1 MMDGV
6 ELASPAGIY
15 VTKRGDVLF
24 ADIKPV
30 TVRRRDGKTGVVTQ
44 VARVGAGPGEFRAA
58 PQFVAYAGDSIAAYD
73 SALRRWT
80 LLNPRGDFTR
90 VLASGPDADSIT
102 MRASSVVV
110 GAVVLNSSLV
120 TNSAPLPVVLRTVVQ
135 AVSPTGAP
143 IVIRQAANG
152 DVWAATAL
160 SSREW
165 TVFDRAGRR
174 RGAYRFASPF
184 RLAYANDTVAV
195 GQSLDADDVPQL
207 VRQRLQF
214 GVATTVASSAT
225 SGDVGASEHLAAQ
238 TELSGLLK
246 RMVMLQEGRYSD
258 SARYVDNV
266 QSLKLELPSDVSVR
280 IVEAGP
286 RGWFAIASNP
296 KRAATCAMGVGL
308 SLIVKNEAVPYCAA
322 KP

>member
-1 MMDGV
+1 MDGV
-6 ELASPAGIY
+6 ELASPAGIF
-15 VTKRGDVLF
+15 VTRQGDVLF

-30 TVRRRDGKTGVVTQ
+30 TVRRRDGKTGAVTQ
-44 VARVGAGPGEFRAA
+44 LARVGAGPGEYRAA

-80 LLNPRGDFTR
+80 LLNPRGDFAR

-102 MRASSVVV
+102 MRASSVEV
-110 GAVVLNSSLV
+110 GAVVLNASLV
-120 TNSAPLPVVLRTVVQ
+120 ANNAPLPAVLRTVVH
-135 AVSPTGAP
+135 AVSPSGPP
-143 IVIRQAANG
+143 IVIRQGTNG
-152 DVWAATAL
+152 DLWAASAL

-174 RGAYRFASPF
+174 RGAYQFASPF

-207 VRQRLQF
+207 VRQRLRP
-214 GVATTVASSAT
+214 GVATAVASTAT
-225 SGDVGASEHLAAQ
+225 TGDVGTSDRLTAQSELTA
-238 TELSGLLK
+238 LLK
-246 RMVMLQEGRYSD
+246 RMVMLQETRYSD
-258 SARYVDNV
+258 SSRYVDNV
-266 QSLKLELPSDVSVR
+266 QSLKLDLPLDVAVR
-280 IVEAGP
+280 IVDAGP

-296 KRAATCAMGVGL
+296 KKAATCAIGVGL

-322 KP
+322 RP